1 MLEKLDAEI
10 GDDELEDADPFE
22 EGDVGLLSDIGLPGD
37 VLAVI
42 LSDTE
47 LYADEQITR
56 IAGEMGFG
64 DELAA
69 VLDKL
74 GR

>member
-1 MLEKLDAEI
+1 M
-10 GDDELEDADPFE
+10 
-22 EGDVGLLSDIGLPGD
+22 GLLADVGLPGD
-37 VLAVI
+37 VLGVI

-56 IAGEMGFG
+56 IAAEMGFG